1 LLATALHALTHLF
14 AMAGQIHIVLN
25 AALKYLVRE
34 TLASKVGIDE
44 DIRALGIVGAVY
56 AVGIVGAFDA
66 LDE

>member
-1 LLATALHALTHLF
+1 MT
-14 AMAGQIHIVLN
+14 GQIHIVLN

>member
-14 AMAGQIHIVLN
+14 AMTGQIHIVLN
-25 AALKYLVRE
+25 AALKSLVRE